1 MLSFG
6 SVLDLMSAKLQDFF
20 MNSTGKRKR
29 EDFPPQYHNGGYIP
43 QQDGAADSIYDNIK
57 AGLLLIH

>member
-1 MLSFG
+1 
-6 SVLDLMSAKLQDFF
+6 